1 MGLVAECAG
10 VFEFLGQCF
19 DAMPNAVK
27 MLAVAAFG
35 GMVFIAVIK
44 SIQR

>member
-10 VFEFLGQCF
+10 VFQFLGDCF
-19 DAMPNAVK
+19 DALPNAVK

-35 GMVFIAVIK
+35 GTVFIAVAR
-44 SIQR
+44 SIRR